1 MAGLAAGAVAVLV
14 LLVVLRRRYVVAH
27 VRGHSMSP
35 TFHDGERVV
44 ATRRRHYRV
53 GDVIVFRPPSTASR
67 PGGRVAKPPAR
78 GNAPD
83 VTATDVA
90 WRIKRIAAVA
100 GDPVPAWLAAD
111 HPVVPAGRVVVAG
124 DNTGHSEDSRQLGY
138 IELARVAGAVP
149 HRPAPAGS

>member
-1 MAGLAAGAVAVLV
+1 MAGLAVVVVALV
-14 LLVVLRRRYVVAH
+14 LLIVLLRRRHVVAR
-27 VRGHSMSP
+27 VRGHSMAP

-53 GDVIVFRPPSTASR
+53 GDVIVFRPRS
-67 PGGRVAKPPAR
+67 
-78 GNAPD
+78 
-83 VTATDVA
+83 TATDVG
-90 WRIKRIAAVA
+90 WRIKRVAAVA

-111 HPVVPAGRVVVAG
+111 HPVVPPGRVVVAG

>member
-1 MAGLAAGAVAVLV
+1 MIGLAVVLVALVAV
-14 LLVVLRRRYVVAH
+14 LVVLRRRYVVAR
-27 VRGHSMSP
+27 VWGHSMSP

-53 GDVIVFRPPSTASR
+53 GDVIVFRPRS
-67 PGGRVAKPPAR
+67 GK
-78 GNAPD
+78 APD
-83 VTATDVA
+83 VTASDVV
-90 WRIKRIAAVA
+90 WRIKRIVAVA
-100 GDPVPAWLAAD
+100 GDPVPAWLETD

-138 IELARVAGAVP
+138 IDIGGVAGAVP

>member
-1 MAGLAAGAVAVLV
+1 MAGFAVVVAVVLV
-14 LLVVLRRRYVVAH
+14 VLVVLRRRYVVAR
-27 VRGHSMSP
+27 VWGHSMSP

-53 GDVIVFRPPSTASR
+53 GDVIVFRPRSA
-67 PGGRVAKPPAR
+67 
-78 GNAPD
+78 
-83 VTATDVA
+83 ATDVA

-138 IELARVAGAVP
+138 IDLASVAGAVP